1 MATVQEYISLLNPVI
16 DSIKDRYGV
25 TSLSI
30 FGSTA
35 RGDNRPDSDV
45 DIIVDMPPRIFLI
58 SGLQDFLE
66 NLLRV
71 PVDLIRRHPRLSPAF
86 LAQIS
91 QDGIKVF

>member
-1 MATVQEYISLLNPVI
+1 MATIQEYISLLNPVI
-16 DSIKDRYGV
+16 DSFKDRYGV

-71 PVDLIRRHPRLSPAF
+71 PVDLHNSLWF
-86 LAQIS
+86 ELNIS
-91 QDGIKVF
+91 VLFILESL